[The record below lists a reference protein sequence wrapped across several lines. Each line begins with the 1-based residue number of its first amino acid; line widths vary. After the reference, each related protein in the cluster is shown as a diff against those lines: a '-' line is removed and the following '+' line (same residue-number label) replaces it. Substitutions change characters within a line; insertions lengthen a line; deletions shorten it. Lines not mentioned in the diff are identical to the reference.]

1 MSSGHPLDR
10 WIGQD
15 SGTSLVSEGGMSS
28 GRPLD
33 RWIGHHSGT
42 SLVSEGGMSSGRPM
56 DIHLTDRTITSGQ
69 RISMA
74 NLDMSLTKSAMGR
87 LFVQN

>member
-1 MSSGHPLDR
+1 MSSGRPLDR

-28 GRPLD
+28 GRP
-33 RWIGHHSGT
+33 
-42 SLVSEGGMSSGRPM
+42 M
-56 DIHLTDRTITSGQ
+56 DVHLTDRTITSGQ
-69 RISMA
+69 RILMA
-74 NLDMSLTKSAMGR
+74 NLDMSPTRSAMGR

>member
-1 MSSGHPLDR
+1 MSSGRPLDR

-28 GRPLD
+28 GC
-33 RWIGHHSGT
+33 
-42 SLVSEGGMSSGRPM
+42 PM
-56 DIHLTDRTITSGQ
+56 DVHLTDRTITSGQ
-69 RISMA
+69 RILMA
-74 NLDMSLTKSAMGR
+74 NLDMSPTRSAMGR